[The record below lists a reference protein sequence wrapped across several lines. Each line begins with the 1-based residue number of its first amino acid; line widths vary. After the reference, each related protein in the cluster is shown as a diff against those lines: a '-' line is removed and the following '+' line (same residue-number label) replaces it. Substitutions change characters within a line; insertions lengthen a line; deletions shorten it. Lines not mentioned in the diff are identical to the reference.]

1 MASNAVS
8 ANNAL
13 SCEFYNK
20 LEDIDAAQW
29 NRLTACEQ
37 PFLRHEFLC
46 ALERHECATA
56 RFGWHPC
63 HLTVRNKR
71 GELVGGMPMYMKTNS
86 YGEFVFDWSWA
97 SAYQRLG
104 REYYPKLIV
113 AIPYTPITGAR
124 VLTLPDRDNA
134 HVESF
139 MIEQAIAF
147 ARENRMSGVHWLFT
161 TSYDTELLER
171 YPMALR
177 MDCQYHWHNDGYQD
191 FDHFLENLVA
201 RKRKKIKRERRRVVE
216 QGIRLRVVHGDEA
229 DHRLWKLVHHFYSD
243 TFIRKAGI
251 PTLSLGFFEE
261 IGRTMGKQVVLVLA
275 EHRRRIVACAIN
287 LRDRDCLYGRFWG
300 CEHDYH
306 SLHFEAC
313 YYQGIDYCIAR
324 GLRRFEPGA
333 QGEHKIAR
341 GFLPTRT
348 WSAHWI
354 ADAGFER
361 ILGDFCRRERA
372 MMEQECRA
380 LMEDSPYRHD
390 SVPQPQSD

>member
-1 MASNAVS
+1 MASNAVF
-8 ANNAL
+8 ANKAL
-13 SCEFYNK
+13 KCEFHTT
-20 LEDIDAAQW
+20 LENIDAAQW
-29 NRLTACEQ
+29 NTLAGCEQ

-46 ALERHECATA
+46 ALERHKCATA
-56 RFGWHPC
+56 RFGWYPR
-63 HLTVRNKR
+63 HLTVHNKG
-71 GELVGGMPMYMKTNS
+71 GELIGAMPMYMKTNS

-113 AIPYTPITGAR
+113 AIPYTPITGTR
-124 VLTLPDRDNA
+124 LLTLPGSDNA
-134 HVESF
+134 HVESL
-139 MIEQAIAF
+139 MIDRAIAF
-147 ARENRMSGVHWLFT
+147 ARNNGMSGVHWLFT
-161 TSYDTELLER
+161 TSHDTRRLER
-171 YPMALR
+171 HAMALR
-177 MDCQYHWHNDGYQD
+177 MGCQYHWHNDQYQD
-191 FDHFLENLVA
+191 FDHFLESLVS
-201 RKRKKIKRERRRVVE
+201 RKRKKIKRERRRVVD
-216 QGIRLRVVHGDEA
+216 QGIRLRIVHGDEA
-229 DHRLWKLVHHFYSD
+229 DHPLWALVHRFYTD

-275 EHRRRIVACAIN
+275 EHRGRIVACAIN
-287 LRDRDCLYGRFWG
+287 LRDSDCLYGRFWG
-300 CEHDYH
+300 CERGYH

-354 ADAGFER
+354 ADSGFEG
-361 ILGDFCRRERA
+361 ILRDYCRRERE
-372 MMEQECRA
+372 MMERECDI
-380 LMEDSPYRHD
+380 LMESSPYRRT
-390 SVPQPQSD
+390 SFLQAKGN